1 MTWETRRFHEE
12 ILSRE
17 VGAVRKEWGERLRV
31 ALVYPNRY
39 EAAMSNLGFLTI
51 YARVNARADAV
62 CERAFLPGERTGK
75 VLHGGYKR
83 PRPRGEPA
91 GRGLP
96 LTTLE
101 SSRPLSDFDIVAFS
115 LSYENDLLNLPG
127 LLVAGGVPPFR
138 GDRAAG
144 KPSRLKKRPLV
155 LAGGF
160 AASLSPEPAG
170 VVADA
175 VVVGDG
181 ERAIESILDLGSP
194 RPADDGYLKE
204 LAAIPGLFVP
214 AGYLPE
220 YDPRAGN
227 GLSPPGRF
235 AGLAPRPGFPARV
248 VRETISLEEFPPV
261 LPVLAE
267 DAELGRMA
275 LVETSRGCP
284 KRCAFCAAAHAC
296 PDFREVPLA
305 FVRATVD
312 ALWPHR
318 TTVGLVGAAVL
329 DWRHF
334 RVFSREILARGGSV
348 SPASVRADL
357 VDEEIAAI
365 LSASGHRTVSLA
377 PEAGSE
383 ELRTRMGKRVANE
396 VFFSAARTLARAGIV
411 SVKLY
416 FLCGIPGAGAGEEV
430 EAAVDFLTAL
440 RREVL
445 REAKSIGRMGTITAV
460 LSPFVPKP
468 FTPLQWA
475 PMARELDLKSRQRG
489 VAAKVRSLPNVRV
502 SAESPRSS
510 LLQGYLGLSDRR
522 VETILR
528 QAGTGKVRLPREDAL
543 SEIVFREKDAEE
555 VFPWDVVEGGLP
567 RKVLRA
573 RYEGLTRR

>member
-1 MTWETRRFHEE
+1 
-12 ILSRE
+12 E
-17 VGAVRKEWGERLRV
+17 VGAVRKGWGGKLRV

-39 EAAMSNLGFLTI
+39 EAAMSNLGFLTV
-51 YARVNARADAV
+51 YARVNQRADAV
-62 CERAFLPGERTGK
+62 CERAFLPRERTGGK

-101 SSRPLSDFDIVAFS
+101 SSRPLSDFDVVAFS

-127 LLVAGGVPPFR
+127 LLSAGGVPPFR
-138 GDRAAG
+138 ADRAAK
-144 KPSRLKKRPLV
+144 KPFRRRERPLV

-160 AASLSPEPAG
+160 AASLSPEPTGAI
-170 VVADA
+170 ADA

-181 ERAIESILDLGSP
+181 ERAVDSILDLGSP

-220 YDPRAGN
+220 YDPRGGN

-235 AGLAPRPGFPARV
+235 AGLAPRPGFPACV
-248 VRETISLEEFPPV
+248 VRETISLEEFHPV

-267 DAELGRMA
+267 DAELGRMV

-334 RVFSREILARGGSV
+334 RVFSREILSRGGSV

-357 VDEEIAAI
+357 VDEEIAGI

-383 ELRTRMGKRVANE
+383 ELRTRLGKQVADE

-416 FLCGIPGAGAGEEV
+416 FLCGIPGAGEEEEV
-430 EAAVDFLTAL
+430 EATADFLASL

-445 REAKSIGRMGTITAV
+445 REAKSIGRMGTVTAV

-475 PMARELDLKSRQRG
+475 PMAREKDLKNRQRG
-489 VAAKVRSLPNVRV
+489 IAAKVRSLPNVRV
-502 SAESPRSS
+502 NVDSPRSS

-528 QAGTGKVRLPREDAL
+528 QAETGKVRLPRADAL
-543 SEIVFREKDAEE
+543 SDIVFREKDAEE

-573 RYEGLTRR
+573 RYESIIRR

>member
-17 VGAVRKEWGERLRV
+17 VGAVRKRWGERLRV

-101 SSRPLSDFDIVAFS
+101 SSRPLSDFDIVAIS
-115 LSYENDLLNLPG
+115 LSYENDLLNLPR

-138 GDRAAG
+138 ADRAAG

-170 VVADA
+170 AVADA

-181 ERAIESILDLGSP
+181 ERAIGSILDLGSP

-220 YDPRAGN
+220 YDSRAGT

-296 PDFREVPLA
+296 PDFREVPLGL
-305 FVRATVD
+305 VRATVD

-334 RVFSREILARGGSV
+334 RVLSKEILARGGSV

-522 VETILR
+522 VEDVLR

>member
-1 MTWETRRFHEE
+1 
-12 ILSRE
+12 
-17 VGAVRKEWGERLRV
+17 
-31 ALVYPNRY
+31 
-39 EAAMSNLGFLTI
+39 
-51 YARVNARADAV
+51 
-62 CERAFLPGERTGK
+62 
-75 VLHGGYKR
+75 
-83 PRPRGEPA
+83 
-91 GRGLP
+91 
-96 LTTLE
+96 
-101 SSRPLSDFDIVAFS
+101 
-115 LSYENDLLNLPG
+115 
-127 LLVAGGVPPFR
+127 
-138 GDRAAG
+138 
-144 KPSRLKKRPLV
+144 LV

-170 VVADA
+170 AVADA

-181 ERAIESILDLGSP
+181 ERAIGSILDLGSP
-194 RPADDGYLKE
+194 RPADAGYLKE

-220 YDPRAGN
+220 YDPRGGN

-235 AGLAPRPGFPARV
+235 AGLAPRPGFPACV

-296 PDFREVPLA
+296 PDFREVPLGL
-305 FVRATVD
+305 VRATVD

-334 RVFSREILARGGSV
+334 RVLSKEILARGGSV

-365 LSASGHRTVSLA
+365 LSASGHKTVSLA

-396 VFFSAARTLARAGIV
+396 VFFSAARTLVRAGIV

-416 FLCGIPGAGAGEEV
+416 FLLGLPGAGEEEEV
-430 EAAVDFLTAL
+430 EAAVDFLAAL

-445 REAKSIGRMGTITAV
+445 REAKSIGRMGTVTAV

-475 PMARELDLKSRQRG
+475 PMAREKDLKGRARG

-502 SAESPRSS
+502 RAESPRSS

-522 VETILR
+522 VEDVLR

-555 VFPWDVVEGGLP
+555 VFPWDVVKGGLP